1 LKFLNKSN
9 TYVLAAV
16 LALGAVASAAAQS
29 YPVKPV
35 RVIVPYAAGG
45 NTDYTA
51 RAVGAKLAEIFGQQI
66 VVENRPGAGTNI
78 GTEMVVRAPADGYTL
93 LMGGAAN
100 AINMSLLAK
109 PPYNTLRDL
118 APVSWCVQGANVLS
132 IHPSVPATNLKQLIA
147 LARARPGQLNFAS
160 SGVGGSNHM
169 GGELLKVMAKINI
182 LHVPYKGN
190 TPALADAVGGHVE
203 MIISGVPALKPLIES
218 GKLRGIAIG
227 SRQRFKALPDVPTF
241 VEAGL
246 PGYES
251 TNWFGLMAPA
261 KTPRDIINRLSAESD
276 KVLRAADL
284 QSRFLNAGL
293 DAKGG
298 SPEDFGTFIRSEIEL
313 YAKVVKLAGI
323 RQQ

>member
-1 LKFLNKSN
+1 MTAGLAL
-9 TYVLAAV
+9 LAAPV
-16 LALGAVASAAAQS
+16 AAQN

-35 RVIVPYAAGG
+35 RIIVPYAAGG

-51 RAVGAKLAEIFGQQI
+51 RAVGARLTEILGQQI

-78 GTEMVVRAPADGYTL
+78 GTELVVKAPADGYTL

-118 APVSWCVQGANVLS
+118 TPVAWCVQGANVLS
-132 IHPSVPATNLKQLIA
+132 IHPSLPAKNLKELIT
-147 LARARPGQLNFAS
+147 LARARPGKLNFAS

-169 GGELLKVMAKINI
+169 AGELLKVMAKINI
-182 LHVPYKGN
+182 VHVPYKGN
-190 TPALADAVGGHVE
+190 TPALTDAVGGHVE
-203 MIISGVPALKPLIES
+203 MIISGVPALQPLIQS
-218 GKLRGIAIG
+218 GKLRAIAIG
-227 SRQRFKALPDVPTF
+227 SQERFAAIPDVPTF
-241 VEAGL
+241 IEAGL

-261 KTPRDIINRLSAESD
+261 KTPRDIVTRLNVETD
-276 KVLRAADL
+276 KVLRNAEL
-284 QSRFLNAGL
+284 KSRFHNVGL

-298 SPEDFGTFIRSEIEL
+298 SPEVFDKFIRSEIDK
-313 YAKVVKLAGI
+313 YAKVIKLAGVP
-323 RQQ
+323 RQ

>member
-1 LKFLNKSN
+1 MKISNKSN
-9 TYVLAAV
+9 LYVMTAG
-16 LALGAVASAAAQS
+16 LALLAVPVAAQT

-35 RVIVPYAAGG
+35 RIIVPYAAGG

-51 RAVGAKLAEIFGQQI
+51 RAVGARLTEILGQQI

-78 GTEMVVRAPADGYTL
+78 GTELVVKAPADGYTL

-132 IHPSVPATNLKQLIA
+132 IHPTLPAKNLKELIA

-169 GGELLKVMAKINI
+169 GGELLKVMAKISI

-227 SRQRFKALPDVPTF
+227 SQQRFQALPDVPTF
-241 VEAGL
+241 IEAGL

-251 TNWFGLMAPA
+251 TNWFGLMAPI
-261 KTPRDIINRLSAESD
+261 KTPREIINRLSAESD
-276 KVLRAADL
+276 KILRSPDL
-284 QSRFLNAGL
+284 QQRFVNAGL

-298 SPEDFGTFIRSEIEL
+298 TPEAFGAFIRAEIEK
-313 YAKVVKLAGI
+313 YAKVVKLARI
-323 RQQ
+323 TQQ

>member
-1 LKFLNKSN
+1 MASG
-9 TYVLAAV
+9 
-16 LALGAVASAAAQS
+16 LALLATSAAAQTTS
-29 YPVKPV
+29 AGSGQAYPVKPV

-51 RAVGAKLAEIFGQQI
+51 RAVGMRLSEIFGQQF

-78 GTEMVVRAPADGYTL
+78 GTELVVKAPADGYML
-93 LMGGAAN
+93 LMGGASN

-118 APVSWCVQGANVLS
+118 TAVSWCVQGANVLS
-132 IHPSVPATNLKQLIA
+132 VHPTLPATNLKQLIA

-169 GGELLKVMAKINI
+169 AGELLKVMAKINI
-182 LHVPYKGN
+182 VHVAYKGN

-203 MIISGVPALKPLIES
+203 MIISGVPALQPLIQS
-218 GKLRGIAIG
+218 GKLRAIAIG
-227 SRQRFKALPDVPTF
+227 SEKRFQALPEVPTF
-241 VEAGL
+241 IEAGL

-261 KTPRDIINRLSAESD
+261 KTPREIVTRLSAETD
-276 KVLRAADL
+276 KVLRNPDL
-284 QSRFLNAGL
+284 QQRFVNVGL

-298 SPEDFGTFIRSEIEL
+298 SPEVFDKFIRSEIEK
-313 YAKVVKLAGI
+313 YAKVVKVANVP
-323 RQQ
+323 RQ

>member
-1 LKFLNKSN
+1 MIIKSN
-9 TYVLAAV
+9 SCVV
-16 LALGAVASAAAQS
+16 FLALACAAPALAQN

-35 RVIVPYAAGG
+35 RIIVPYAAGG

-51 RAVGAKLAEIFGQQI
+51 RAVGARLTEILGQQI

-78 GTEMVVRAPADGYTL
+78 GTELVVKAPADGYTL

-109 PPYNTLRDL
+109 PPYNTQRDL
-118 APVSWCVQGANVLS
+118 APVAWCVQGANVLS
-132 IHPSVPATNLKQLIA
+132 VHPSLPAANLKQLIA
-147 LARARPGQLNFAS
+147 LARSRPGKLNFAS

-169 GGELLKVMAKINI
+169 AGELLNVMAKVNI
-182 LHVPYKGN
+182 VHVPYKGN
-190 TPALADAVGGHVE
+190 TPALTDAVGGHVE
-203 MIISGVPALKPLIES
+203 MIISGVPALQPLIQS
-218 GKLRGIAIG
+218 GKLRAIAIG
-227 SRQRFKALPDVPTF
+227 SQRRFAAIPEVPTF
-241 VEAGL
+241 IEAGL

-261 KTPRDIINRLSAESD
+261 KTPRDIIARLSAETD
-276 KVLRAADL
+276 KVLKHAEL

-298 SPEDFGTFIRSEIEL
+298 TPEVFGAFIREEIEK
-313 YAKVVKLAGI
+313 YAKVIKVAGI
-323 RQQ
+323 KQQ